1 MSRFGAWALLL
12 AAWAVWNPLAGLAA
26 QAVAGIASVGT
37 ATPPA
42 IWTPPQAV
50 LAGLLLALFAAEAY
64 CAWSD
69 CWKL

>member
-26 QAVAGIASVGT
+26 QAVAGIEGVGT

-42 IWTPPQAV
+42 IWTPPQTV

-69 CWKL
+69 CRKL